1 MANISDKEVLSV
13 HIITKGKKMRIL
25 ALGTSCVD
33 VYPQK
38 EIIAP
43 GGEALNISAHLSF
56 RDDVEVFLMGM
67 IGMDVY
73 ASSIINCIKD
83 LDINSKHLYQVKG
96 DTANHVIQIDKQGDR
111 FFENGS
117 WNGGV
122 SADLVLSEIDTE
134 LIVSMDAVMTTLW
147 EPNLPQLLVL
157 KQLQKFI
164 IAVDFNQQ
172 RDFSM
177 WEEQI
182 DKLDIFF
189 SSADKSMMDIFHA
202 RSKRSKTIF
211 VLTFGEQG
219 SVAYHKGE
227 VFECT
232 AIQVD
237 EVVDTTGCG
246 DCYQAHF
253 VAEYLKTRDIRSSM
267 KQATIAASRVTGYVG
282 GFPTC
287 H

>member
-1 MANISDKEVLSV
+1 MK
-13 HIITKGKKMRIL
+13 IL

-38 EIIAP
+38 EVVVP

-56 RDDVEVFLMGM
+56 RGDVEVFLMGL
-67 IGMDVY
+67 IGTDVY
-73 ASSIINCIKD
+73 ASSILNCINK
-83 LDINSKHLYQVKG
+83 LDINSKHVYQVKG

-122 SADLVLSEIDTE
+122 SADLVLGDMDTD
-134 LIVSMDAVMTTLW
+134 LILSMDAVMTTLW
-147 EPNLPQLLVL
+147 EPNLSQLLVL
-157 KQLQKFI
+157 KHPDKFI

-177 WEEQI
+177 WEAQI

-189 SSADKSMMDIFHA
+189 SSADKSMRGIFHA
-202 RSKRSKTIF
+202 RSKQSKTIF
-211 VLTFGEQG
+211 VLTFGEHG
-219 SVAYHKGE
+219 SVAFYKGE
-227 VFECT
+227 VFECQ
-232 AIQVD
+232 AIKIED
-237 EVVDTTGCG
+237 VVDTTGCG

-253 VAEYLKTRDIRSSM
+253 VAEYLKTGNIQASM
-267 KQATIAASRVTGYVG
+267 KQATIAASIVTGYVG
-282 GFPTC
+282 GFTS
-287 H
+287 